1 MSPEAVSSFAPQT
14 LGKEPKFSRPRVLI
28 ADDHDMVLEH
38 VLSLLQQYEV
48 VGTAHNGVELVT
60 EALRLQP
67 DLIVSDITMPLLNG
81 IDALQ
86 ELREA
91 GSTARFVFLTVHE
104 QRAFLDACFAEG
116 ASAYITK
123 SHLGTDLLPALN
135 DALCG
140 RHFISPSLR
149 H

>member
-1 MSPEAVSSFAPQT
+1 MSKEALMFAP
-14 LGKEPKFSRPRVLI
+14 LELREEPTFSRPRVLI
-28 ADDHDMVLEH
+28 ADDHDMVLER
-38 VLSLLQQYEV
+38 LFSLLKRYEV

-60 EALRLQP
+60 EALRLGP
-67 DLIVSDITMPLLNG
+67 DLIVSDITMPLLSG
-81 IDALQ
+81 IDAAH

-91 GSTARFVFLTVHE
+91 GSTAKFIFLTVHE
-104 QRAFLDACFAEG
+104 QPAFVEACFAEG
-116 ASAYITK
+116 GLGYVTK

-140 RHFISPSLR
+140 RRFISPSMP